1 MEVESGRW
9 EGTAERPVAASYWQ
23 VFAVPLGWVFGIT
36 DRSLAAAAAAAALWV
51 CSVSLQMELADSL
64 P

>member
-23 VFAVPLGWVFGIT
+23 VFAVPLGWVFGVT
-36 DRSLAAAAAAAALWV
+36 DRNLAAAAAAAPWV
-51 CSVSLQMELADSL
+51 SSISLQMELANLLS
-64 P
+64 